1 MKCNQCGTEFE
12 GKFCPE
18 CGAAAPQQTTI
29 NPAAEV
35 APQAPSHTEQR
46 TAQAQSQTQQPAQP
60 QPAQQAPNTSAYP
73 QMNNSGKQKKPKKPF
88 YKRVWFYVVIV
99 LAAAIIL
106 GSVFGNKK
114 DGGEKIEWS
123 KIELSAQLPEM
134 PFEKGKISTNTDEE
148 LSIKIEK
155 VSEDDFKSYMKECA
169 AKGYS
174 VDAEKTQSSYEAYN
188 AAGYHLD
195 IYLIGDSFSLSLKAP
210 IKFGSIA
217 WPTSELGFSVPE
229 PKSSEGKFEYEYEE
243 HFLVYVKIADKAE
256 YEDYIDSCSAYGLD
270 KNYDKGDTYYRA
282 DDENGYHIS
291 VSYEGNNI
299 MKIEASSPE
308 KDEPATAAPVTDT
321 EEKTDS
327 VTAEQNTAVSSA
339 EPETKKTDSSPSGL
353 RSDFKEAMDSYEKF
367 IDEYVAFMK
376 KYKANPGDI
385 SLLADYT
392 SFISRLTDVT
402 EKFDKWESSGL
413 SAAELTYYLE
423 VQSRA
428 SKKLAD
434 AAIN

>member
-18 CGAAAPQQTTI
+18 CGASASQQTTSA
-29 NPAAEV
+29 PAAG
-35 APQAPSHTEQR
+35 ASPQAPSYSEQ
-46 TAQAQSQTQQPAQP
+46 TAQPRSQVRQAAQP
-60 QPAQQAPNTSAYP
+60 QPAQQVPNTSAYP
-73 QMNNSGKQKKPKKPF
+73 QMNNGGKQKKPKKPF

-106 GSVFGNKK
+106 GSVFGGRKS
-114 DGGEKIEWS
+114 GGEKIEWS
-123 KIELSAQLPEM
+123 KIELSAQLPEL

-195 IYLIGDSFSLSLKAP
+195 IDLIGDSFSLTLKAP

-243 HFLVYVKIADKAE
+243 HFLVYVKITDKAE

-308 KDEPATAAPVTDT
+308 KDEPKTAAPVTDT

-413 SAAELTYYLE
+413 SDAELTYYLE

>member
-29 NPAAEV
+29 NPAAGV
-35 APQAPSHTEQR
+35 APQAPSYTEQQPAQSR
-46 TAQAQSQTQQPAQP
+46 SQAQQAAQP

-73 QMNNSGKQKKPKKPF
+73 QMNNGGKQKKPKKPF
-88 YKRVWFYVVIV
+88 YKRVWFYLVIA

-174 VDAEKTQSSYEAYN
+174 VDAEKTESSYEAYN
-188 AAGYHLD
+188 SAGYHLD
-195 IYLIGDSFSLSLKAP
+195 MYLIGDSFSLSLKAP

-229 PKSSEGKFEYEYEE
+229 PKSSEGKFEYEYAE

-299 MKIEASSPE
+299 MSIEASSPE

-413 SAAELTYYLE
+413 SDAELTYYLE

>member
-18 CGAAAPQQTTI
+18 CGAAAPQQTTSA
-29 NPAAEV
+29 PAEGAS
-35 APQAPSHTEQR
+35 PQAPSYSEQ
-46 TAQAQSQTQQPAQP
+46 TAQPRSQVRQAAQP
-60 QPAQQAPNTSAYP
+60 QPAQQVPNTSAYP
-73 QMNNSGKQKKPKKPF
+73 QMNNGGKEKKTKKPV
-88 YKRVWFYVVIV
+88 YKRVWFYLVIA

-188 AAGYHLD
+188 SAGYHLD
-195 IYLIGDSFSLSLKAP
+195 IYLIGDSFSLTLKAP

-229 PKSSEGKFEYEYEE
+229 PKSSEGKFEYEYAE

-413 SAAELTYYLE
+413 SDAELTYYLE

>member
-18 CGAAAPQQTTI
+18 CGASASQQTTSA
-29 NPAAEV
+29 PAEGAS
-35 APQAPSHTEQR
+35 PQAPSYSEQ
-46 TAQAQSQTQQPAQP
+46 TAQPRSQVRQAAQP
-60 QPAQQAPNTSAYP
+60 KAAQQVPNTAAYP
-73 QMNNSGKQKKPKKPF
+73 QMNTGGKEKKTKKPV
-88 YKRVWFYVVIV
+88 YKRVWFYLVIA

-106 GSVFGNKK
+106 GSVSGNKK

-155 VSEDDFKSYMKECA
+155 VSEDDFKSYAKECL

-174 VDAEKTQSSYEAYN
+174 VDAKKTQSSYEAYN
-188 AAGYHLD
+188 SAGYHLNM
-195 IYLIGDSFSLSLKAP
+195 YLIGDSFSLSLKAP

-229 PKSSEGKFEYEYEE
+229 PKSSEGKFEYEYAE

-299 MKIEASSPE
+299 MSIEASSPE

-413 SAAELTYYLE
+413 SDAELTYYLE

>member
-18 CGAAAPQQTTI
+18 CGAAAPQQTTSA
-29 NPAAEV
+29 PAEGAS
-35 APQAPSHTEQR
+35 PQAPSYSEQ
-46 TAQAQSQTQQPAQP
+46 TAQPRSQVRQAAQP
-60 QPAQQAPNTSAYP
+60 QPAQQAPNTAPYP
-73 QMNNSGKQKKPKKPF
+73 QMNNSGKRKKPKKPV
-88 YKRVWFYVVIV
+88 YKRVWFYLVIA

-195 IYLIGDSFSLSLKAP
+195 MYLIGDSFSLSLKAP

-229 PKSSEGKFEYEYEE
+229 PKSSEGKFEYEYAE

-413 SAAELTYYLE
+413 SDAELTYYLE

>member
-18 CGAAAPQQTTI
+18 CGAAAPQQTTSA
-29 NPAAEV
+29 PAEGAS
-35 APQAPSHTEQR
+35 PQAPSYTEQ
-46 TAQAQSQTQQPAQP
+46 TAQPRSQVRQAAQP
-60 QPAQQAPNTSAYP
+60 QPAQQVPNTSAYP
-73 QMNNSGKQKKPKKPF
+73 QMNNGGKQKKPKKPV
-88 YKRVWFYVVIV
+88 YKRVWFYLVIA

-123 KIELSAQLPEM
+123 KIELSAQLPEL

-188 AAGYHLD
+188 SAGYHLD
-195 IYLIGDSFSLSLKAP
+195 MYLIGDSFSLSLKAP

-229 PKSSEGKFEYEYEE
+229 PKSSEGKFEYEYAE

-299 MKIEASSPE
+299 MSIEASSPE
-308 KDEPATAAPVTDT
+308 KDEPQTAAPVTDT

-413 SAAELTYYLE
+413 SDAELTYYLE

>member
-18 CGAAAPQQTTI
+18 CGASASQQTSEPT
-29 NPAAEV
+29 AGA
-35 APQAPSHTEQR
+35 APQAPSYTE
-46 TAQAQSQTQQPAQP
+46 QQPAQSRS
-60 QPAQQAPNTSAYP
+60 QAQQTAQQTPNTAPYP

-106 GSVFGNKK
+106 GSVFGGKK
-114 DGGEKIEWS
+114 SGGEKIEWS

-188 AAGYHLD
+188 SAGYHLD
-195 IYLIGDSFSLSLKAP
+195 IYLIGDSFSLTLKAP

-229 PKSSEGKFEYEYEE
+229 PKSSEGKFEYENAE

-256 YEDYIDSCSAYGLD
+256 YEDYIDACSAYGLD

-282 DDENGYHIS
+282 DDEDGNHIS

-299 MKIEASSPE
+299 MKIEASSPK
-308 KDEPATAAPVTDT
+308 KDEPKTAAPVTDT
-321 EEKTDS
+321 EEKTEP
-327 VTAEQNTAVSSA
+327 VTAERNTAASSA
-339 EPETKKTDSSPSGL
+339 EPETKKTDKSPSGL

-367 IDEYVAFMK
+367 VDEYVAFMK
-376 KYKANPGDI
+376 KYKANPGDL

-413 SAAELTYYLE
+413 SDAELTYYLE

-428 SKKLAD
+428 SKKLVD